1 MQGWA
6 HDLST
11 HWLYSKVRSVL
22 GFSVMIL
29 EGKKQRPPSG
39 SAVKTLS
46 TVQKMQDTWVQSQ
59 GQEDSLEKGKSI
71 LAWRIPMQRV
81 GHDWSDWACTQRE
94 LFQLLTHFTLKA
106 EVEGMPTPPDEVGE
120 TDTPGCHHCG
130 ASHSSSLSLPPL
142 IKDSFHLWTPMSQW
156 K

>member
-1 MQGWA
+1 M
-6 HDLST
+6 
-11 HWLYSKVRSVL
+11 RSVL

-81 GHDWSDWACTQRE
+81 GHD
-94 LFQLLTHFTLKA
+94 
-106 EVEGMPTPPDEVGE
+106 
-120 TDTPGCHHCG
+120 
-130 ASHSSSLSLPPL
+130 
-142 IKDSFHLWTPMSQW
+142 
-156 K
+156 